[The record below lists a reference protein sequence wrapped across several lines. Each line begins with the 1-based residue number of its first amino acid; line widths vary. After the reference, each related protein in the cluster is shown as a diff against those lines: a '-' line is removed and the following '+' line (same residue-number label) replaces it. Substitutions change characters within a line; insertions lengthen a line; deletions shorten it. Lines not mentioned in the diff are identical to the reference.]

1 MLLTLNDVS
10 NFGDVSNFRLHF
22 YKLKVSDFK
31 QGFRLDKVFRIK
43 TIFQTLDVVTDF
55 GQSFRLRIMFQTLDV
70 LDFRRK
76 SHSTQQ

>member
-1 MLLTLNDVS
+1 MLLTLNDDS

-55 GQSFRLRIMFQTLDV
+55 GQCFRL
-70 LDFRRK
+70 
-76 SHSTQQ
+76 